1 MELFTPEEYH
11 YQLLF
16 KVLYFTGM
24 RLGEVLALNWNDIGF
39 SRNIITVSKSV
50 YFKKGVSYISPP
62 KTKASIRQ
70 IVINSKLMNELE
82 VWQHKQYELL
92 KQFSND
98 DCTDLQ
104 LFQSSPVLITK
115 DSIEKYYH
123 DLLKRNSNP
132 KKIRIH
138 DLRHSHASLLINQ
151 DEDYLVV
158 KERLGHAS
166 ITSTIDTY
174 SHLYPSKQIAL
185 ADKLD
190 SLF

>member
-24 RLGEVLALNWNDIGF
+24 RLGEVLALNWNDIDF

-115 DSIEKYYH
+115 DRIEKYYH
-123 DLLKRNSNP
+123 GLLKRNSNL

-138 DLRHSHASLLINQ
+138 DLRHSQASLLINQ
-151 DEDYLVV
+151 GEDYLVV

-174 SHLYPSKQIAL
+174 
-185 ADKLD
+185 
-190 SLF
+190 

>member
-1 MELFTPEEYH
+1 
-11 YQLLF
+11 
-16 KVLYFTGM
+16 M
-24 RLGEVLALNWNDIGF
+24 RLGEVLALNWNDIDF
-39 SRNIITVSKSV
+39 SRNTITVSKSV
-50 YFKKGVSYISPP
+50 YFNKGVSYISPP

-104 LFQSSPVLITK
+104 LFQNSPVPITK

-151 DEDYLVV
+151 GEDYLVV

-174 SHLYPSKQIAL
+174 SHLYTSKQIAL

>member
-1 MELFTPEEYH
+1 
-11 YQLLF
+11 
-16 KVLYFTGM
+16 M
-24 RLGEVLALNWNDIGF
+24 RLGEVLALNWNDIDF

-70 IVINSKLMNELE
+70 IGINSKLMNELE

-115 DSIEKYYH
+115 DRIEKYYH
-123 DLLKRNSNP
+123 GLLKRNSNL
-132 KKIRIH
+132 KK
-138 DLRHSHASLLINQ
+138 
-151 DEDYLVV
+151 
-158 KERLGHAS
+158 
-166 ITSTIDTY
+166 
-174 SHLYPSKQIAL
+174 
-185 ADKLD
+185 
-190 SLF
+190 

>member
-16 KVLYFTGM
+16 KVLYFTAM

-62 KTKASIRQ
+62 KTKDSIRQ

>member
-1 MELFTPEEYH
+1 MKLFTPEEYH

-24 RLGEVLALNWNDIGF
+24 RLGEVLALNWNDIDF
-39 SRNIITVSKSV
+39 SRNTITVSKSV
-50 YFKKGVSYISPP
+50 YFNKGVSYISPP

-104 LFQSSPVLITK
+104 LFQNSPVPITK

>member
-1 MELFTPEEYH
+1 M
-11 YQLLF
+11 Q
-16 KVLYFTGM
+16 
-24 RLGEVLALNWNDIGF
+24 LGEVLALNWNDIGF

-104 LFQSSPVLITK
+104 LFQSSSVLITK